1 MSITDLLFGRA
12 ETEDIGSF
20 DANEGKDLE
29 LHVRQCGRRF
39 RALDRKLDVVIRL
52 LVVFF
57 IAMVV
62 NVPGALKL
70 LLAMVQ

>member
-1 MSITDLLFGRA
+1 MSISSIIFGSRQ
-12 ETEDIGSF
+12 DDDVGGF
-20 DANEGKDLE
+20 DANEAKDLE

-52 LVVFF
+52 LIIFF
-57 IAMVV
+57 IAVVV

-70 LLAMVQ
+70 MLAMVQ

>member
-1 MSITDLLFGRA
+1 MSLSSLIFGA
-12 ETEDIGSF
+12 STEDDMGGF
-20 DANEGKDLE
+20 DVNEAKDLE

-52 LVVFF
+52 LVIFF

>member
-1 MSITDLLFGRA
+1 MSLSDLLFGRA
-12 ETEDIGSF
+12 ESDDLGGF

-52 LVVFF
+52 LVIFF

-70 LLAMVQ
+70 MLAMVQ

>member
-1 MSITDLLFGRA
+1 MSLFGTLFSSSA
-12 ETEDIGSF
+12 DEDVGGF
-20 DANEGKDLE
+20 DANEAKDLE

-52 LVVFF
+52 LIIFF

-70 LLAMVQ
+70 MLAMVQ